1 MAYVLSNF
9 YGRVIDGRI
18 LFGIDADGDFQ
29 GTAISVSAEIP
40 MPRPTEI
47 TPAFRDRYVDEMV
60 YKLELELRKEAQKV
74 IRENTTGIDKVVTY
88 IKNELED
95 RYNQVITIRAEP
107 VDDPLL

>member
-60 YKLELELRKEAQKV
+60 YKLELALKKEAKRV
-74 IRENTTGIDKVVTY
+74 INDATTGIVQVVTY
-88 IKNELED
+88 IKGELED
-95 RYNQVITIRAEP
+95 RYNQVITIKP
-107 VDDPLL
+107 DPEDEII